1 MPTPKVPSRRYQK
14 WDVKF
19 DPTVVSARFTAIKPV
34 AEGNA
39 QDGLIPFANLDFAI
53 AGLLDTNGITGPD
66 RAKYLGLARK
76 LYKEAL
82 RVSGGALNKYALGLK
97 QYWVTTYGADPSVC
111 DKVINFVLGYVPSY

>member
-19 DPTVVSARFTAIKPV
+19 DPTVVSARFTAVKPV

-82 RVSGGALNKYALGLK
+82 RVSGSALNKYALGLK

>member
-19 DPTVVSARFTAIKPV
+19 DPTVVSARFTAVKPV

-53 AGLLDTNGITGPD
+53 AGLLDTDGVTGPD

-82 RVSGGALNKYALGLK
+82 RVSGTALNKYALGLK
-97 QYWVTTYGADPSVC
+97 QYWVTTYGADPTIC

>member
-19 DPTVVSARFTAIKPV
+19 DPTVVSARFTAVKPV

-82 RVSGGALNKYALGLK
+82 RVSGEALNKYALGLK

>member
-1 MPTPKVPSRRYQK
+1 MPTPRVPSRRYQK

-19 DPTVVSARFTAIKPV
+19 DPTVVSARFTAVKPV

-82 RVSGGALNKYALGLK
+82 RVSGTALNKYALGLK
-97 QYWVTTYGADPSVC
+97 QYWVTTYGADPTIC

>member
-1 MPTPKVPSRRYQK
+1 MPTPRVPSRRYQK

-19 DPTVVSARFTAIKPV
+19 DPTVVSARFTAVKPV

-82 RVSGGALNKYALGLK
+82 RVSGSALNKYALGLK
-97 QYWVTTYGADPSVC
+97 QYWVTTYGADPAVC
-111 DKVINFVLGYVPSY
+111 DKVINFVLGYVPTY

>member
-1 MPTPKVPSRRYQK
+1 MPTPRVPSRRYQK

-19 DPTVVSARFTAIKPV
+19 DPTVVSARFTAVKPV

-53 AGLLDTNGITGPD
+53 AGLLDTNGVTGPD

-82 RVSGGALNKYALGLK
+82 RVSGTALDKYALGLK
-97 QYWVTTYGADPSVC
+97 QYWVTTYGADPTIC